1 MALSEADRARIL
13 EMFDAGHPRNEIARQ
28 IGVSGSTVTTVCRKE
43 GRLFD
48 RSAQLLDL
56 RAIEEDLGELR
67 DLVTKKMLIVAND
80 ALDSLDGPHLVFNF
94 GGRDNDYAEHLLDEA
109 PLETKLD
116 AMRAASLAVDKATR
130 IVERSNPGLEQ
141 AAGILGGIN
150 ASLEFMS
157 NYMRENEMNS
167 DDAFDALEAAAAQE
181 RDARA

>member
-1 MALSEADRARIL
+1 MALSEAARARIL
-13 EMFDAGHPRNEIARQ
+13 EMFDAGMPRNEIAREV
-28 IGVSGSTVTTVCRKE
+28 GVSGSTVTTVCRKE

-56 RAIEEDLGELR
+56 RAVEEDLGELR
-67 DLVTKKMLIVAND
+67 DLVAKKMLIVAND

-116 AMRAASLAVDKATR
+116 AMRAASLAVDKANR

-150 ASLEFMS
+150 AGIEFMT
-157 NYMRENEMNS
+157 NYMRENQVDS
-167 DDAFDALEAAAAQE
+167 DAAFDALEEAAAQE
-181 RDARA
+181 RDAEV